1 MAPTRK
7 HSRIQKDSQFQRSI
21 EVCQG
26 PDCTGLGGG
35 AALLEIEEL
44 VQEDEQGDVIAS
56 ICSDGTF
63 GSTSSTAVVAG
74 GCRDLCTVGPNVH
87 IRCGKHVLDSFHH
100 VNDASSCRLVVES
113 AGTGH
118 SNGQCTPGSRNP
130 CLENSESDLSST
142 AVGIKKIKSHSHQSM
157 MARRSDRMR
166 WEALRHIS
174 RHIAKCKNNDAN
186 SGRDNITEERL
197 GNLKTICAQQFSS
210 ATTAEVSAATEESD
224 KERGRR
230 RANRLIQI
238 IDNRLDQCLKKDS
251 SSDGDNVSSDSGSD

>member
-87 IRCGKHVLDSFHH
+87 IQCGKHILDLFHH
-100 VNDASSCRLVVES
+100 VNDASSGPLVVES
-113 AGTGH
+113 AGNEH
-118 SNGQCTPGSRNP
+118 LNGQCTTGPRNP
-130 CLENSESDLSST
+130 CLKNAESDFSST
-142 AVGIKKIKSHSHQSM
+142 AVGIKTNKKSFTSVNDGEEI
-157 MARRSDRMR
+157 RSNGMGGTTTY
-166 WEALRHIS
+166 IS
-174 RHIAKCKNNDAN
+174 TYCKM
-186 SGRDNITEERL
+186 
-197 GNLKTICAQQFSS
+197 
-210 ATTAEVSAATEESD
+210 
-224 KERGRR
+224 
-230 RANRLIQI
+230 
-238 IDNRLDQCLKKDS
+238 
-251 SSDGDNVSSDSGSD
+251 

>member
-1 MAPTRK
+1 V
-7 HSRIQKDSQFQRSI
+7 HSGTK
-21 EVCQG
+21 
-26 PDCTGLGGG
+26 CTYPMREACIGL
-35 AALLEIEEL
+35 
-44 VQEDEQGDVIAS
+44 V
-56 ICSDGTF
+56 
-63 GSTSSTAVVAG
+63 SS
-74 GCRDLCTVGPNVH
+74 CEY
-87 IRCGKHVLDSFHH
+87 
-100 VNDASSCRLVVES
+100 ASSCHLVVES
-113 AGTGH
+113 AGNGH
-118 SNGQCTPGSRNP
+118 WNGQCTPGSRNP
-130 CLENSESDLSST
+130 CLKNDGSDLSST
-142 AVGIKKIKSHSHQSM
+142 AVGIKKIISHLHQSM

-166 WEALRHIS
+166 WEALQHDIS

-230 RANRLIQI
+230 RVNGLIQI